1 MVTNV
6 SNLTR
11 NGFSDWI
18 VQRLTAIIL
27 LIYTPLI
34 IGFFLFSSDISY
46 ESLNAFF
53 EQLWVRIF
61 TLLAIIS
68 ISAHAWIGLWTIST
82 DYMSITLVRV
92 SFQVFY
98 VMALIV
104 FTVWSIDV
112 LWRF

>member
-6 SNLTR
+6 TNLTR
-11 NGFSDWI
+11 NGFSDWV
-18 VQRLTAIIL
+18 VQRLTAIVL
-27 LIYTPLI
+27 LVYTPII
-34 IGFFLFSSDISY
+34 IGFFLFTPEISY

-53 EQLWVRIF
+53 GQLWVKIF

-68 ISAHAWIGLWTIST
+68 ISAHAWIGLWTVST
-82 DYMSITLVRV
+82 DYMPITIARI

-98 VMALIV
+98 VIALFG